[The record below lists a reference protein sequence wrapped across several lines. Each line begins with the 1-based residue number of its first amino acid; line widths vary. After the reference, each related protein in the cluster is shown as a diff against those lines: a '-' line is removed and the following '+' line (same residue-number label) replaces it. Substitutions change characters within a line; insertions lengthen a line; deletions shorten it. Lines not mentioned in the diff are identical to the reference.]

1 MQQWITIMTF
11 TYPHE
16 CYIIQGALEAEGIET
31 FLRDELS
38 VLVDNAL
45 SPALGGV
52 KLQVKTEQ
60 LNEALELL
68 QANGYLPGTNATSET
83 TQETANIDAHAHTKN
98 QCPFCGLKILASK
111 KFPLFGDLSLCCSI
125 FPFLFSKRT
134 DIATIASA
142 RGNTA
147 NNSERISNLC

>member
-52 KLQVKTEQ
+52 KLQVKQEQ
-60 LNEALELL
+60 LNDALELL
-68 QANGYLPGTNATSET
+68 QANGYLPGTNATSEA
-83 TQETANIDAHAHTKN
+83 TQETANIDAHAHSKN
-98 QCPFCGLKILASK
+98 QCPFCGSENIGVKKIPSLWGLV
-111 KFPLFGDLSLCCSI
+111 PLLLYIPLPI
-125 FPFLFSKRT
+125 FRKNRYCYDCFRSWKY
-134 DIATIASA
+134 I
-142 RGNTA
+142 
-147 NNSERISNLC
+147 E